1 MALASFSELSSDA
14 RGVLEEYLSDID
26 CALRPLD
33 SDAAEAT
40 IEDVSTHAL
49 EALEP
54 AATPDDVRTFVVR
67 LGEPATY
74 AASLRD
80 AIRGG
85 SPGVGADDSDPQ
97 GRILGM
103 PYDLRLPTE
112 GRVAARWWNPADP
125 RVIMPKVFGMGWTVN
140 FGAIAVRLQ
149 LIEPD
154 SEDVPFATTPDGAL
168 QAALL
173 VPVGLTG
180 ALLGSYLALRERLP
194 STLPTH
200 WNAFGVADGFSGQ
213 ASAFAIVFAL
223 AALPSLAAL
232 VVVAVHRRR
241 PTQALAVAVAAF
253 FAALGAAIWVLTL
266 VTLLGS
272 SATGWLPLVLPI
284 LVPLV
289 VTFAVLVALA
299 RAGSA
304 AEQRHDLGRK
314 GGQPR

>member
-1 MALASFSELSSDA
+1 MALASFSELSGDA
-14 RGVLEEYLSDID
+14 RGVLEEYLCDVDS
-26 CALRPLD
+26 ALRPLD

-40 IEDVSTHAL
+40 LEDVSTHAL

-80 AIRGG
+80 AMAGG
-85 SPGVGADDSDPQ
+85 APSVGADDSDPQ

-140 FGAIAVRLQ
+140 FGAIAVRAR

-154 SEDVPFATTPDGAL
+154 AEDVAFATTPDCAL

-173 VPVGLTG
+173 VPVGLAG
-180 ALLGSYLALRERLP
+180 VLLGSYLALRAHLP
-194 STLPTH
+194 AALPTH
-200 WNAFGVADGFSGQ
+200 WNAAGAADGYSGQ
-213 ASAFAIVFAL
+213 TSAFAIVFAL

-232 VVVAVHRRR
+232 VVVAMRRRR
-241 PTQALAVAVAAF
+241 PTQAFAVAGAAF
-253 FAALGAAIWVLTL
+253 FAALAAAIWVLTL
-266 VTLLGS
+266 ATVFGS
-272 SATGWLPLVLPI
+272 SATGWLPLVLLV
-284 LVPLV
+284 LVPFV
-289 VTFAVLVALA
+289 VAFAVLVILA
-299 RAGSA
+299 RAGRA
-304 AEQRHDLGRK
+304 AEQRRDLERQ
-314 GGQPR
+314 GQPR